1 MMSLIIS
8 VFQKIPIAYV
18 NRGNGW
24 HNQAEGD
31 DRQVLAVDLNA
42 GKDGTVT
49 ALDGR
54 LFHTGINLAKKEY
67 LYALTKEDN

>member
-8 VFQKIPIAYV
+8 VFQKIPIVYV

-49 ALDGR
+49 ALRWTTVPHRNKLGEKR
-54 LFHTGINLAKKEY
+54 VFVCINKRG
-67 LYALTKEDN
+67 